1 MYIRKTKT
9 RSINNTNH
17 FTYRLVESRRDTAGK
32 VKQHTLLNLGA
43 HYGIVEESDLPLLSQ
58 RIENIITGQQS
69 LLPLTDNLETEAQR
83 IANLVIKK
91 HAKPLIYDDKN
102 DQVQYRE
109 VDIGTIENS
118 DIKTVGSEHL
128 AYETAKKINLIKILS
143 ECGLSEKEINSAMAT
158 IIGRLIAPGS
168 EVSTVNYLRNNSALD
183 EILATDFSNLHKNKL
198 YKISDVLIKHQ
209 NEIEQKLYSK
219 EKELFAL
226 SEIVTLYDLTN
237 TYFEGESNGNDYGA
251 YGHSKEKRKDC
262 KLVTLA
268 LVLDASGFPKKSHIF
283 KGNIAEAGTLQ
294 SMLEKISNKKAVVVM
309 DAGIATEAN
318 ITWLNDNDYKYL
330 VISRKRNQSLPDIE
344 GVVVKDDP
352 ENKITTFL
360 LKNDQEAELYCHSQ
374 GVEKRS
380 GKILEKYIN
389 RFEEELQKIANG
401 LQKKTG
407 TKKYDIILQRIGRIK
422 EKYSMVARQFDIKIT
437 ADDTKAKVT
446 AISWENTPEKQHK
459 SPGIYCIR
467 TNQIELN
474 NQQIWN
480 TYRMLND
487 IEEAFRTLK
496 TDLGL
501 RPIFHQTTDRISGH
515 IFISVLA
522 YHILHSVRYQLKL
535 SNINDSWQ
543 TIMFKLST
551 HYRITTS
558 LQQKNA
564 KPIHIR
570 KSTRANPEQLKIYRA
585 CNIPSTILQT
595 TITTY

>member
-1 MYIRKTKT
+1 
-9 RSINNTNH
+9 
-17 FTYRLVESRRDTAGK
+17 
-32 VKQHTLLNLGA
+32 
-43 HYGIVEESDLPLLSQ
+43 
-58 RIENIITGQQS
+58 
-69 LLPLTDNLETEAQR
+69 
-83 IANLVIKK
+83 
-91 HAKPLIYDDKN
+91 
-102 DQVQYRE
+102 
-109 VDIGTIENS
+109 
-118 DIKTVGSEHL
+118 
-128 AYETAKKINLIKILS
+128 
-143 ECGLSEKEINSAMAT
+143 
-158 IIGRLIAPGS
+158 
-168 EVSTVNYLRNNSALD
+168 
-183 EILATDFSNLHKNKL
+183 
-198 YKISDVLIKHQ
+198 
-209 NEIEQKLYSK
+209 
-219 EKELFAL
+219 LFAVVSVL
-226 SEIVTLYDLTN
+226 GVVCKKLQR
-237 TYFEGESNGNDYGA
+237 GA
-251 YGHSKEKRKDC
+251 YGHAKEKRKDC
-262 KLVTLA
+262 KLVTLG
-268 LVLDASGFPKKSHIF
+268 LVLDGSGFPKKSHIF

-294 SMLEKISNKKAVVVM
+294 SMLEEISNKKAVVVM
-309 DAGIATEAN
+309 DAGIATEDN

-401 LQKKTG
+401 LEKKTG

-422 EKYSMVARQFDIKIT
+422 EKYSTVARQFDIKIT
-437 ADDTKAKVT
+437 ADDSKEKVT

-585 CNIPSTILQT
+585 CNIPDIPHQNTK
-595 TITTY
+595 